1 MSCVTTPATCE
12 SYTVSGSKHQSDN
25 HGTYVASGTCD
36 GKTLYEC
43 VDCFSSRTEYLYYY
57 APFANWLIGN
67 IGCGSKYAL
76 LYTDTASDDP
86 WMRNRE
92 L

>member
-1 MSCVTTPATCE
+1 MFLKHIARVSAFPAAYEGNRARPTR
-12 SYTVSGSKHQSDN
+12 G
-25 HGTYVASGTCD
+25 YVASGTCD

-43 VDCFSSRTEYLYYY
+43 VDCSSSLPEYLYYY
-57 APFANWLIGN
+57 APFTNWNIGN

-76 LYTDTASDDP
+76 LYTNTASDDP